1 MIEVSPLYIFLVFLL
16 LYSKVYEGEAIL
28 SDGPSCVIRSFHS
41 ALFQQQKSQVFCW
54 DGRRSSRWHKL
65 DNIRVEL
72 PTQTLLEVEFVVELR
87 GEVRVVHKEC
97 CASLNVC
104 FGFLTSFP
112 DDREISPFS
121 KEIMRPQRINSFWLG
136 QDSLLCHFL

>member
-16 LYSKVYEGEAIL
+16 LYSKVYEGEAIH
-28 SDGPSCVIRSFHS
+28 SDGPSCVIRAFHS

-87 GEVRVVHKEC
+87 GEVRVVHK
-97 CASLNVC
+97 V
-104 FGFLTSFP
+104 P
-112 DDREISPFS
+112 DVTQLDVEFVV
-121 KEIMRPQRINSFWLG
+121 EGL
-136 QDSLLCHFL
+136 